1 MLKSHEPRG
10 IIGSTIRKNG
20 KSRSSKRLVM
30 KHQILL
36 GGLCLLMTASQA
48 SVQAPRAG
56 GAAPAAVTT
65 AAPEAVGFSRQRLDV
80 LDAALKA
87 LVDSKQLAG
96 MVTVLARHGKIVD
109 EKSYGYADLASQ
121 KIMQKDTIV
130 RIYSMTKP
138 ITGVAMMMLYEEG
151 KWKPSDP
158 IAKYIPEFRD
168 LKAYGGVDKD
178 GNAVLDKPGHAPT
191 MGELMSHTAGF
202 TYGFFGSSAV
212 DKMYQ
217 DAQLLAAPS
226 LKDFIDRLAKLPL
239 LYQPGE
245 GWVYSV
251 SVDIQG
257 YLVEKLSGKSFPDFV
272 RERIFLPLGMKDT
285 AFYVPAEKL
294 SRVATIYQGGPTAG
308 LAPMPSDPKI
318 SQPPALASGG
328 GGLYSTAGDYLRFAQ
343 MVLNGGELNG
353 ARLLA
358 PSSIELMRTNHVP
371 DEVKNARKFGI
382 GLYQMQ
388 PGLGF
393 GYDFAILEDPLKLGS
408 TAGKGSFLWDGVAG
422 TWFWIDPTND
432 VVFVGIIQRWLIGG
446 DVPDVENLSRALTY
460 QALINPAK

>member
-1 MLKSHEPRG
+1 MRVRAILGALSLALLAASGQVGAQAAKQVHS
-10 IIGSTIRKNG
+10 IG
-20 KSRSSKRLVM
+20 
-30 KHQILL
+30 
-36 GGLCLLMTASQA
+36 
-48 SVQAPRAG
+48 AG
-56 GAAPAAVTT
+56 GDI
-65 AAPEAVGFSRQRLDV
+65 PETKPESVGFSSERLERLDSSM
-80 LDAALKA
+80 KS
-87 LVDSKQLAG
+87 LVDSKKFAG

-109 EKSYGYADLASQ
+109 EKTYGNSDVAGQ
-121 KIMQKDTIV
+121 KAMQQNTIA

-138 ITGVAMMMLYEEG
+138 ITGIAMMMLYEEG

-158 IAKYIPEFRD
+158 ISRYIPEFRD
-168 LKAYGGVDKD
+168 LKVYTGVDKD
-178 GNAVLDKPGHAPT
+178 GKPILDKPGHAPT

-202 TYGFFGSSAV
+202 TYGFFGSTPV

-217 DAQLLAAPS
+217 EADLLSAPT
-226 LKDFIDRLAKLPL
+226 LQEFIGRVAKLPL

-257 YLVEKLSGKSFPDFV
+257 YLVEKLSGKPFADFL
-272 RERIFLPLGMKDT
+272 RERIFQPLGMKDT
-285 AFYVPAEKL
+285 GFYVPADKL
-294 SRVATIYQGGPTAG
+294 DRVASIYQGDAIGGAAAMPKDAG
-308 LAPMPSDPKI
+308 I
-318 SQPPALASGG
+318 GQPPGMPSGG

-353 ARLLA
+353 VRLVA
-358 PSSIELMRTNHVP
+358 PSTIELMRTNHVS
-371 DEVKNARKFGI
+371 DDVKNARKFGI

-408 TAGKGSFLWDGVAG
+408 TAGKGTMIWDGVAG

-432 VVFVGIIQRWLIGG
+432 VVFVGIVQRWLMAPGA
-446 DVPDVENLSRALTY
+446 PDVENLSRALTY
-460 QALINPAK
+460 QALVNPSK

>member
-1 MLKSHEPRG
+1 
-10 IIGSTIRKNG
+10 
-20 KSRSSKRLVM
+20 M
-30 KHQILL
+30 KHSIVQ
-36 GGLCLLMTASQA
+36 GAACLLMAGSVAAATLSTA
-48 SVQAPRAG
+48 
-56 GAAPAAVTT
+56 T
-65 AAPEAVGFSRQRLDV
+65 PEAEGFSKQRLDA
-80 LDAALKA
+80 LDHSMQA

-109 EKSYGYADLASQ
+109 EKSYGYADLAGQ
-121 KIMQKDTIV
+121 KIMQQDTIA

-158 IAKYIPEFRD
+158 IAKHIPEFKD
-168 LKAYGGVDKD
+168 LKVYAGADKD
-178 GNAVLDKPGHAPT
+178 GNPILEKPAHAPT

-202 TYGFFGSSAV
+202 TYGFFGSTAV

-217 DAQLLAAPS
+217 DAQLLAAPT
-226 LKDFIDRLAKLPL
+226 LKDFIDKVAKLPL

-257 YLVEKLSGKSFPDFV
+257 YLVEKLSGKPFADFL
-272 RERIFLPLGMKDT
+272 RERIFLPLQMKDT
-285 AFYVPAEKL
+285 GFYVPAEKL
-294 SRVATIYQGGPTAG
+294 VRVATVYQGDPTQG

-318 SQPPALASGG
+318 SEPPGLPSGG
-328 GGLYSTAGDYLRFAQ
+328 GGLYSTAGDYLRFGQ
-343 MVLNGGELNG
+343 MLLNGGELNG
-353 ARLLA
+353 VRLLA
-358 PSSIELMRTNHVP
+358 PSSIELMRTNHVA
-371 DEVKNARKFGI
+371 EGVKNARKFGI

-393 GYDFAILEDPLKLGS
+393 GYDFAILEDPARLGS
-408 TAGKGSFLWDGVAG
+408 TAGKGTFLWDGVAG

-432 VVFVGIIQRWLIGG
+432 VVFVGIIQRWLMSGG
-446 DVPDVENLSRALTY
+446 VPDVENLSRALTY
-460 QALINPAK
+460 QALVNPGK

>member
-1 MLKSHEPRG
+1 
-10 IIGSTIRKNG
+10 
-20 KSRSSKRLVM
+20 M
-30 KHQILL
+30 KHQILM

-48 SVQAPRAG
+48 SVQAPKAG

-65 AAPEAVGFSRQRLDV
+65 ATPEAVGFSRQRLDV

-121 KIMQKDTIV
+121 KVMQKDTIV

-168 LKAYGGVDKD
+168 LKVYGGVDKD
-178 GNAVLDKPGHAPT
+178 GNAALDKPGHAPT

-272 RERIFLPLGMKDT
+272 HERIFLPLGMKDT
-285 AFYVPAEKL
+285 GFYVPAEKL

-308 LAPMPSDPKI
+308 LAPMPGDPKI
-318 SQPPALASGG
+318 SQLPALASGG

-343 MVLNGGELNG
+343 LVLNGGELNG
-353 ARLLA
+353 VRLLA
-358 PSSIELMRTNHVP
+358 PSSIELMRTNHVS

>member
-1 MLKSHEPRG
+1 MPLRQVLSLVSLVLLTTSHV
-10 IIGSTIRKNG
+10 N
-20 KSRSSKRLVM
+20 
-30 KHQILL
+30 
-36 GGLCLLMTASQA
+36 AQA
-48 SVQAPRAG
+48 AKQTRQA
-56 GAAPAAVTT
+56 AATGEIAETK
-65 AAPEAVGFSRQRLDV
+65 PEVVGFSSERLGK
-80 LDAALKA
+80 LDSTMQS
-87 LVDSKQLAG
+87 LVDTKKLAG
-96 MVTVLARHGKIVD
+96 MVTVLARHGKIVE
-109 EKSYGYADLASQ
+109 EKTYGYADVAGQ
-121 KIMQKDTIV
+121 KPMQKDTIV

-158 IAKYIPEFRD
+158 IARYIPEFRD
-168 LKAYGGVDKD
+168 LKVFSGVDKD
-178 GNAVLDKPGHAPT
+178 GKPTLDKPGHAPT
-191 MGELMSHTAGF
+191 MGELMSHSAGF
-202 TYGFFGSSAV
+202 TYGVFGSTPV

-217 DAQLLAAPS
+217 EAQPLGAPS
-226 LKDFIDRLAKLPL
+226 LQEFIERVSKLPL

-257 YLVEKLSGKSFPDFV
+257 YLVEKLSGKPFADFL

-285 AFYVPAEKL
+285 GFYVPAAKL
-294 SRVATIYQGGPTAG
+294 DRVATIYQGDASAATA
-308 LAPMPSDPKI
+308 MPRDPAI
-318 SQPPALASGG
+318 SQPPGMPSGG

-353 ARLLA
+353 VRLLA
-358 PSSIELMRTNHVP
+358 PSSIELMRTNHVS
-371 DEVKNARKFGI
+371 DEVKNAKKFGI

-393 GYDFAILEDPLKLGS
+393 GYDFAILEDPLRLGS

-432 VVFVGIIQRWLIGG
+432 VVFVGIVQRWLLAPGT
-446 DVPDVENLSRALTY
+446 PDVENLSRALTY
-460 QALINPAK
+460 QALVNPNK

>member
-1 MLKSHEPRG
+1 MRVRAVFGVLSLALISLAGQVGAQTARSVHNVAA
-10 IIGSTIRKNG
+10 IGDI
-20 KSRSSKRLVM
+20 
-30 KHQILL
+30 
-36 GGLCLLMTASQA
+36 
-48 SVQAPRAG
+48 
-56 GAAPAAVTT
+56 
-65 AAPEAVGFSRQRLDV
+65 PEVKPETVGFSSERLERLDTSM
-80 LDAALKA
+80 KA
-87 LVDSKQLAG
+87 LVDSKKVAG
-96 MVTVLARHGKIVD
+96 MVTVLARHGKIV
-109 EKSYGYADLASQ
+109 EERTYGYADVASQ
-121 KIMQKDTIV
+121 KAMQKNTIV
-130 RIYSMTKP
+130 RIFSMTKP
-138 ITGVAMMMLYEEG
+138 ITGIAMMMLYEEG

-158 IAKYIPEFRD
+158 IARYIPEFRD
-168 LKAYGGVDKD
+168 LKVYTGVDKD
-178 GNAVLDKPGHAPT
+178 GKPTLDKPGHAPT

-202 TYGFFGSSAV
+202 TYGFFGATPV

-217 DAQLLAAPS
+217 EADLLSSPT
-226 LKDFIDRLAKLPL
+226 LQEFIGRVAKLPL

-257 YLVEKLSGKSFPDFV
+257 YLVEKLSGKPFADFL
-272 RERIFLPLGMKDT
+272 RERIFQPLGMKDT
-285 AFYVPAEKL
+285 GFFVPADKL
-294 SRVATIYQGGPTAG
+294 DRVASIYQGDATAG
-308 LAPMPSDPKI
+308 TAAMPKDAGI
-318 SQPPALASGG
+318 SQPPGMPSGG

-353 ARLLA
+353 VRLVA
-358 PSSIELMRTNHVP
+358 PSSIELMRTNHVS

-432 VVFVGIIQRWLIGG
+432 VVFVGIIQRWLMAPGA
-446 DVPDVENLSRALTY
+446 PDVENLSRALTY
-460 QALINPAK
+460 QALVTPSK

>member
-1 MLKSHEPRG
+1 MKHLIVQG
-10 IIGSTIRKNG
+10 AVC
-20 KSRSSKRLVM
+20 LVM
-30 KHQILL
+30 SGSLAAATVA
-36 GGLCLLMTASQA
+36 TA
-48 SVQAPRAG
+48 
-56 GAAPAAVTT
+56 T
-65 AAPEAVGFSRQRLDV
+65 PEAEGFSKQRLEA
-80 LDAALKA
+80 LDHSLKA

-96 MVTVLARHGKIVD
+96 MVTVLARHGKVVD

-121 KIMQKDTIV
+121 KVMQQDTIV

-158 IAKYIPEFRD
+158 ISKYIPEFKD
-168 LKAYGGVDKD
+168 LKVYAGADKD
-178 GNAVLDKPGHAPT
+178 GNAILEKPAHAPT
-191 MGELMSHTAGF
+191 LGELMSHTAGF
-202 TYGFFGSSAV
+202 TYGLFGTTAV

-217 DAQLLAAPS
+217 DAHLLAASS
-226 LKDFIDRLAKLPL
+226 LKDFIDKLAKLPL

-257 YLVEKLSGKSFPDFV
+257 YLVEKLSGKPFADFL
-272 RERIFLPLGMKDT
+272 RERIFLPLQMKDT
-285 AFYVPAEKL
+285 GFYVPAEKL
-294 SRVATIYQGGPTAG
+294 GRVATIYTADPAQG

-318 SQPPALASGG
+318 SEPPALASGG

-353 ARLLA
+353 VRLLA
-358 PSSIELMRTNHVP
+358 PSSIELMRTNHVA
-371 DEVKNARKFGI
+371 EGVKSARKFGI

-393 GYDFAILEDPLKLGS
+393 GYDFAILEDPSRLGS
-408 TAGKGSFLWDGVAG
+408 TAGKGTFLWDGVAG

-432 VVFVGIIQRWLIGG
+432 VVFVGIIQRWLLGG
-446 DVPDVENLSRALTY
+446 GVPDVENLSRALTY
-460 QALINPAK
+460 QALINPGK